1 MTTSGDIAD
10 SAWPIKPEGSPLTAA
25 TMAHDFAA
33 TNIQDHGT
41 NLEDPPQDYTMANSF
56 SMGSDDECAPF
67 PPDIPVTPKRL
78 SSPEPNRSAGLNVP
92 ARSSKDKPKRLA
104 NLIFKSKKLPKES
117 PSCST
122 LSSMP
127 IPENRVPEMHEP
139 KDSPSSNS
147 TVPSTPDH
155 DRVSMSADSVISYET
170 QASSIGTLPPLQE
183 RTALSEA
190 DKLEPVM
197 EDDPRNFD
205 LVSPQDEG
213 LSNQEYSLEKRSEL
227 IMSKKHLE
235 AIFAD
240 SEMLQKFI
248 SFLSATRP
256 ESIPLL
262 VYYLDALKAL
272 RAINYANAVAEALEP
287 LSGLEFSRNPARPT
301 VNAVLEDKAN
311 AAFETLVKDDLP
323 AYVTHIWT
331 QVVNASVHMRI
342 TGTQPPHLREAS
354 EGLAETF
361 CLTDPSRKDNPII
374 FASSE
379 FHRVTQYGVSYA
391 IGRNCR
397 FLQGPR
403 TNPHSIERLRQATK
417 EGKELNEVI
426 LNYRRDGS
434 TFLNLLMMAPLLDSK
449 GNVRYFIGSQ
459 VDVSGLARDCTD
471 LPALKRVID
480 EEENAEVSGKETPL
494 SPLEE
499 KDEFQE
505 LSEMFNQ
512 AELDCVRKHG
522 GRMHQEVIDEL
533 DDTAS
538 IRQRPRLLLK
548 DPSPTLSKMSEPF
561 GPARSNGKLSGIYQH
576 YLLVRPHPTLRI
588 LFTSPSLRVPG
599 MLQSLLMDHIG
610 GSEKVQRELEG
621 ALADKRSVTA
631 KIRWISSSRS
641 HDEGRPRWIHCTPL
655 FNQKG
660 DVGVWTV
667 ILVDDHKAKT
677 SMDRKVRIAPPV
689 STEIVGENYDGP
701 GANRN
706 FSRRASTPFGKA
718 NHIIDVA
725 AANRLGEPEQQQH
738 QKSEGENGRHL
749 HERDGQLSPYDT
761 SPRSVSRLSNRRASS
776 PFAAG
781 SIKSNDVYKL

>member
-1 MTTSGDIAD
+1 
-10 SAWPIKPEGSPLTAA
+10 
-25 TMAHDFAA
+25 
-33 TNIQDHGT
+33 
-41 NLEDPPQDYTMANSF
+41 
-56 SMGSDDECAPF
+56 
-67 PPDIPVTPKRL
+67 
-78 SSPEPNRSAGLNVP
+78 
-92 ARSSKDKPKRLA
+92 
-104 NLIFKSKKLPKES
+104 
-117 PSCST
+117 
-122 LSSMP
+122 MP
-127 IPENRVPEMHEP
+127 IPENRIPEIHEP
-139 KDSPSSNS
+139 KESLSSNS
-147 TVPSTPDH
+147 TVPSTPEP

-170 QASSIGTLPPLQE
+170 LASSIGSLPPLQE
-183 RTALSEA
+183 RAALNEA

-205 LVSPQDEG
+205 LVSPQDEAIA
-213 LSNQEYSLEKRSEL
+213 SSEYSLEKRSEL
-227 IMSKKHLE
+227 LVSRKHLE
-235 AIFAD
+235 AIFDD
-240 SEMLQKFI
+240 SELLQKFI
-248 SFLSATRP
+248 SFLSNSRP
-256 ESIPLL
+256 QSIPLL
-262 VYYLDALKAL
+262 VYYLDATKALKA
-272 RAINYANAVAEALEP
+272 ISYSNAVTEAMEELP
-287 LSGLEFSRNPARPT
+287 GLGFSRKPPPST
-301 VNAVLEDKAN
+301 VNAVLEEKAN
-311 AAFETLVKDDLP
+311 AAFETLAKDDLP
-323 AYVTHIWT
+323 AYITHIWT
-331 QVVNASVHMRI
+331 QVVSASVQMRI
-342 TGTQPPHLREAS
+342 TGTQPPHLRDAS

-374 FASSE
+374 FSSLE

-403 TNPHSIERLRQATK
+403 TNPHSIERLRQAIH
-417 EGKELNEVI
+417 EGREINEVL

-471 LPALKRVID
+471 LPALKRIV
-480 EEENAEVSGKETPL
+480 EEEEKAATSGKETPL

-512 AELDCVRKHG
+512 AELDCVRKYG
-522 GRMHQEVIDEL
+522 GRMHQEVVDEL

-538 IRQRPRLLLK
+538 VRPRPRLLLK
-548 DPSPTLSKMSEPF
+548 DPSPTLSKPSEPF
-561 GPARSNGKLSGIYQH
+561 GNFRSNGKLSGIYQH
-576 YLLVRPHPTLRI
+576 YLLVRPHPVLRI

-631 KIRWISSSRS
+631 KIRWISSSRA

-667 ILVDDHKAKT
+667 ILVDDLKSKA
-677 SMDRKVRIAPPV
+677 SSDRKVRIAPPV
-689 STEIVGENYDGP
+689 PAEIIGENYDGP
-701 GANRN
+701 GGNRN
-706 FSRRASTPFGKA
+706 FSRRASTPHGKA
-718 NHIIDVA
+718 PHIIDVA
-725 AANRLGEPEQQQH
+725 AANRLGAEHEPR
-738 QKSEGENGRHL
+738 GENGRQL
-749 HERDGQLSPYDT
+749 HERDGQLSPYES
-761 SPRSVSRLSNRRASS
+761 SPRSVSRVSNRRASS

-781 SIKSNDVYKL
+781 SINSNDVYKL